1 MYQAPSG
8 MLSIRK
14 RLESLVLFYLWK
26 QKINF
31 QNNTT
36 TMILCVLKDLSN
48 FHLNYVDLKGQTR
61 LDKKKYPIMLRKRIR
76 TVNNT
81 WIVNAKMIKYFKKHC
96 NVYMYF
102 SYEGCKTFRI
112 KVQPTNGTLVAAVYS
127 SGLNYLHNPD
137 DNGLT
142 NHVKG
147 FQRDLNKE
155 VLKKN

>member
-1 MYQAPSG
+1 
-8 MLSIRK
+8 
-14 RLESLVLFYLWK
+14 
-26 QKINF
+26 
-31 QNNTT
+31 
-36 TMILCVLKDLSN
+36 
-48 FHLNYVDLKGQTR
+48 
-61 LDKKKYPIMLRKRIR
+61 
-76 TVNNT
+76 
-81 WIVNAKMIKYFKKHC
+81 
-96 NVYMYF
+96 MYF

>member
-81 WIVNAKMIKYFKKHC
+81 
-96 NVYMYF
+96 
-102 SYEGCKTFRI
+102 
-112 KVQPTNGTLVAAVYS
+112 
-127 SGLNYLHNPD
+127 
-137 DNGLT
+137 
-142 NHVKG
+142 
-147 FQRDLNKE
+147 
-155 VLKKN
+155 